1 MDKRFHCQH
10 CGEKVSKTLYYQ
22 HKRLYYSSASNT
34 WRSNQDTHDADGAA
48 QSETPRLA
56 SREEFS
62 FSDSEQ
68 ENG

>member
-1 MDKRFHCQH
+1 M
-10 CGEKVSKTLYYQ
+10 SKTLYYQ

-34 WRSNQDTHDADGAA
+34 WRSIQDTHDADGAA

-56 SREEFS
+56 IASREE
-62 FSDSEQ
+62 SDNEQ

>member
-1 MDKRFHCQH
+1 M
-10 CGEKVSKTLYYQ
+10 SKTLYYQ

-34 WRSNQDTHDADGAA
+34 WRSIDTHDADGAA

-56 SREEFS
+56 IASREEFN
-62 FSDSEQ
+62 FSDNEQ